1 MRLQLLKLPV
11 FQHIRS
17 VLQSDSRQPG
27 KPGNSKLFSSPGKLL
42 KFIDQDL
49 NKKHCKYTM

>member
-1 MRLQLLKLPV
+1 MWLQLLKLPV